1 MQIQYYIFVF
11 ERNEM
16 ANYRKAIRLAGT
28 NDDMFIPAEA
38 PKAYLL
44 PDTPL
49 KGVEEPAL
57 QYGHAS
63 QVFHFLG
70 YNQGDMADML
80 EVDPST
86 LSRWKK
92 RDMPVGKLRSR
103 ILIEMDHIIAKG
115 VRIFGSE
122 EAFQLWMQ
130 TTNYALGDQ
139 TPLEALKSPEGISL
153 LENTLEALSW
163 GNIS

>member
-1 MQIQYYIFVF
+1 L
-11 ERNEM
+11 
-16 ANYRKAIRLAGT
+16 ADKAIT
-28 NDDMFIPAEA
+28 
-38 PKAYLL
+38 
-44 PDTPL
+44 
-49 KGVEEPAL
+49 GVEEPAL

-70 YNQGDMADML
+70 FNQGDMADIL

-103 ILIEMDHIIAKG
+103 ILIDMDHIIAKG

-122 EAFQLWMQ
+122 EAFQRWVQ
-130 TTNYALGDQ
+130 TPNYALGDQ
-139 TPLEALKSPEGISL
+139 TPLEILKSTDGISL